1 MSFLKGGLVGGD
13 LLGLALVFE
22 AMHFGEGFEAR
33 GGSSDGSAMRGVD
46 AHQACGAEPVLALGG
61 GGELVADPGD
71 GSAHGSLVGDLAFDP
86 QVAPPALPGIEP
98 LDHRTHEGEVT
109 DVQLALPCG
118 DNLGN
123 PAC

>member
-1 MSFLKGGLVGGD
+1 MSFLKGGLIGGD

-33 GGSSDGSAMRGVD
+33 GFKRRVGDAGGVD

-61 GGELVADPGD
+61 GGELVADSGD
-71 GSAHGSLVGDLAFDP
+71 GSAHGSLVGGLAFDP
-86 QVAPPALPGIEP
+86 QVAAPALPGIEP